1 MAGDSYISFAISLA
15 LSFRAKR
22 EICFVSREKTRGTAI
37 HGKPDIPSMCVMEL
51 VLTIKTAGRKNF
63 GALSSRGFC
72 TMRGSVCRPSQE
84 WGDRGLA
91 HRFRTSL
98 FLIGGAA
105 AIISDPPSPHSGQQK
120 TSGEC
125 LLPLLKCRRDTESAP
140 VPSNAASCERPG
152 CRRCSASQGA
162 GKRGKHG
169 FPGYFL
175 FVLPFQS

>member
-1 MAGDSYISFAISLA
+1 MGGSN
-15 LSFRAKR
+15 
-22 EICFVSREKTRGTAI
+22 T
-37 HGKPDIPSMCVMEL
+37 
-51 VLTIKTAGRKNF
+51 KTAGRKNF

-84 WGDRGLA
+84 WVTGTQISGIA
-91 HRFRTSL
+91 

-105 AIISDPPSPHSGQQK
+105 AIISDPTSPHSGQQK

-125 LLPLLKCRRDTESAP
+125 FLPLLKCRRDTESAP

-162 GKRGKHG
+162 GEHGKHG
-169 FPGYFL
+169 FPGYFCL
-175 FVLPFQS
+175 SYMFSLRQVGKKTDISLSCPMSRGAKQDLPFA